1 MLQKMDEQHGYGTR
15 AARGRGGAEG
25 HGVDLRLQAKLEGGV
40 PGGVWVFCLWD
51 GRVLALWGVARGV
64 RCSKEGYGGTL
75 MATVC
80 P

>member
-25 HGVDLRLQAKLEGGV
+25 HGGNIGLQAELEGGA
-40 PGGVWVFCLWD
+40 PGGVWGFCLWD
-51 GRVLALWGVARGV
+51 GRMLGLWGVAQGV
-64 RCSKEGYGGTL
+64 RCSKGRYGSTL